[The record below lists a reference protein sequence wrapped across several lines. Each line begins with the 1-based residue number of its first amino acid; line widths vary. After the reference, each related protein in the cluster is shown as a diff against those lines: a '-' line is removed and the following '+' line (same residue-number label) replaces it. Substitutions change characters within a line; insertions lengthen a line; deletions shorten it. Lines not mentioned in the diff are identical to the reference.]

1 MIGCYNENKM
11 QQTDL
16 NIISLFKS
24 RIPERIIPLVKKI
37 IVYGSRARNEPTPDS
52 DLDLAILLER
62 KKPEIEE
69 ELEDIAYQ
77 VMWDNDFKPIISLKV
92 FDSKVYHSLL
102 SKGFS
107 FYKNIEKEGI
117 VL

>member
-1 MIGCYNENKM
+1 M

-16 NIISLFKS
+16 DIISLFKS
-24 RIPERIIPLVKKI
+24 KMPKRILSSVKKM
-37 IVYGSRARNEPTPDS
+37 IVYGSRARNESAQDS
-52 DLDLAILLER
+52 DLDLAILLE
-62 KKPEIEE
+62 KKRPEIEK

-92 FDSKVYHSLL
+92 FDSKTYQSLL